1 LQQEKLEHGQLQDS
15 SDSLQQQEETHIR
28 DVLGLGVR
36 VSGAVVAACCGPQ
49 VLPALE
55 EVARLLPACC
65 SFVESL
71 ASCRFAGDFRSQCTA
86 GGHLAAVCGGLA
98 ATLVGQ
104 SRVGTCECACQEEG
118 SSTNNA
124 LREEEAQM
132 DIACEVPRFALDC
145 LDVHLVDLS
154 AALGRELVLI
164 QNTLVHVASKAIAS
178 DQPCPSRSK
187 EVLPKK
193 VDGECIF
200 WKQDEAADGNAGD
213 LSARAKPVA
222 RVHANARIVAH
233 ASRPVAHTL
242 AYDAIHHEQIASA
255 KTPTCEINRVIEEA
269 VGCGSLGMMAWHC
282 ESCMHACWRPVTRAL
297 KACMGMGAL
306 KGTCKGLNVQNALRE
321 LNYSSASGKYKLG
334 AMPRSDVGMLEATQQ
349 CQKLHSHAV
358 VFSEGR

>member
-1 LQQEKLEHGQLQDS
+1 
-15 SDSLQQQEETHIR
+15 
-28 DVLGLGVR
+28 
-36 VSGAVVAACCGPQ
+36 
-49 VLPALE
+49 
-55 EVARLLPACC
+55 
-65 SFVESL
+65 
-71 ASCRFAGDFRSQCTA
+71 
-86 GGHLAAVCGGLA
+86 
-98 ATLVGQ
+98 
-104 SRVGTCECACQEEG
+104 
-118 SSTNNA
+118 
-124 LREEEAQM
+124 M

-193 VDGECIF
+193 VDGECIS

-233 ASRPVAHTL
+233 ASGPVAHTL

-297 KACMGMGAL
+297 KACMGVGAL